1 MLLSS
6 FVQRRLTREDSA
18 LVYCKELDFG
28 FIHRLDVPSSGL
40 VLGGTTLE
48 GLFHLKWQIAV
59 YAIQRQYITVNHGR
73 AFAGREEVNERID
86 ATAADTIRST
96 VDETGKPACTKL

>member
-18 LVYCKELDFG
+18 LVYCKELDYG

-40 VLGGTTLE
+40 ILGGTCLE

-59 YAIQRQYITVNHGR
+59 YAIERQYITVNHGSLD
-73 AFAGREEVNERID
+73 ASCIEIDERVD
-86 ATAADTIRST
+86 AST
-96 VDETGKPACTKL
+96 VESMRSITDDSGKPA